1 MNLEEERVR
10 YKEQYRKLQEALVCQ
25 GLRPKTI
32 SAYARGVRRVAG
44 YVKRCP
50 DNLTADELKGYFAS
64 LVASHSWST
73 VKLDRNGIQ
82 FFYRHV
88 LHRPWDW
95 VDIIKPP
102 RPQRLPDVLTVEE
115 TFKLINTTRKLRYRV
130 FFFTVYSLG
139 LRLSEGLQLQ
149 IGDIDA
155 TRGRVHI
162 RGGKGDKDRSVT
174 LPEKTLQVLRRFWST
189 HRHARLLFPNPSGGA
204 QRMQA
209 ATTPM
214 NRGGVQAAIKA
225 AINDCAIRRR
235 ITVHSLRHSCA
246 THLLERGVDLP
257 TIQVLL
263 GHASIQTTVRYT
275 HLTDVTRANGRE
287 QIEGLLRPFTLRW
300 EEEAA

>member
-1 MNLEEERVR
+1 MNVEEERAR

-25 GLRPKTI
+25 GLRAKTI
-32 SAYARGVRRVAG
+32 DAYSRGVRRVASH
-44 YVKRCP
+44 VKRCP
-50 DNLTADELKGYFAS
+50 DNLTADELKGYFAA
-64 LVASHSWST
+64 LVESHSWST

-82 FFYRHV
+82 FYYRHV

-102 RPQRLPDVLTVEE
+102 RPQRLPDILTVEE
-115 TFKLINTTRKLRYRV
+115 VFKLINTTRKLRYRV

-149 IGDIDA
+149 VGDIDA
-155 TRGRVHI
+155 ARERVHI
-162 RGGKGDKDRSVT
+162 RSGKGDKDRSVT
-174 LPEKTLQVLRRFWST
+174 LPQKTLHVLRRFWAT
-189 HRHARLLFPNPSGGA
+189 HRHPHLLFPNPGRGA
-204 QRMQA
+204 QRIQA

-214 NRGGVQAAIKA
+214 NQGGVQAAIKA
-225 AINDCAIRRR
+225 TINDCGIRRR

-263 GHASIQTTVRYT
+263 GHASIQTTARYT

-287 QIEGLLRPFTLRW
+287 QIEVLLRPFTLCR

>member
-1 MNLEEERVR
+1 MNLEAERAR
-10 YKEQYRKLQEALVCQ
+10 FKEQYQKLQEALVCQ
-25 GLRPKTI
+25 GMRPKTI
-32 SAYARGVRRVAG
+32 SAYSRGVRRVAG

-50 DNLTADELKGYFAS
+50 DNLTANELKGYFAA
-64 LVASHSWST
+64 LVKSHSWST

-82 FFYRHV
+82 FYYRHV

-102 RPQRLPDVLTVEE
+102 RPQRLPDVLTVAE
-115 TFKLINTTRKLRYRV
+115 TFRLINTTRMLRYRV

-149 IGDIDA
+149 VGDINA

-174 LPEKTLQVLRRFWST
+174 LPQKTLDVLRRFWTT
-189 HRHARLLFPNPSGGA
+189 HRHPRLLFPNPSGGA
-204 QRMQA
+204 QRIQA
-209 ATTPM
+209 VTTPM
-214 NRGGVQAAIKA
+214 NRGGVQGAIKA
-225 AINDCAIRRR
+225 ATNDCGIRRR

-246 THLLERGVDLP
+246 THLLERGVDLRS
-257 TIQVLL
+257 IQVLL
-263 GHASIQTTVRYT
+263 GHASVQTTARYT
-275 HLTDVTRANGRE
+275 HLTDVTRANARE
-287 QIEGLLRPFTLRW
+287 QIDTLLDPFTLRW